1 MAFPGVYSFSYYKG
15 DTFQFVIRPKNSDG
29 SAFDLSDFDQAL
41 FTIATTRG
49 AATSIAALATID
61 ISTDIITCTIPSNTG
76 ATLSA
81 AQYVYDVEITDTAT
95 NPDIVYTLLTGVIS
109 VTEQVSG
116 A

>member
-1 MAFPGVYSFSYYKG
+1 MAFPGVYSFPYYKG

-29 SAFDLSDFDQAL
+29 SAFDLNDFDQAR

-61 ISTDIITCTIPSNTG
+61 TSTDIVTCTITSSTG
-76 ATLSA
+76 ATLTA
-81 AQYVYDVEITDTAT
+81 PQYVYDVEVTDTTT